1 MTNAEPT
8 PPPRIPLGPPGS
20 DDGDGISMSPL
31 WPTVTP
37 QAPQQPVDTSHLPE
51 STLDGIH
58 GTRADDPMRW
68 SPSHPGELPP
78 YWTKDYVQDKGDPD
92 LWWPDHHPL
101 PPGQVRPASYD
112 PTNDGKNAD
121 DAAGQGKKLDVT
133 PEDLTNVA
141 GEYADLQRQAAA
153 IGPQAV
159 EEVNRIIAT
168 HGAMG
173 YPVAVGVV
181 AGLARKQ
188 APMDAK
194 IAQFGVYSE
203 RFHEHRAAYEGQDA
217 AGAAGY
223 QQVQFSV

>member
-8 PPPRIPLGPPGS
+8 PPPRTPQGPPGS
-20 DDGDGISMSPL
+20 DDGDGISLSPL
-31 WPTVTP
+31 YPEVTP
-37 QAPQQPVDTSHLPE
+37 APQPPDSSGGMPR

-58 GTRADDPMRW
+58 GTRGDEPARW

-78 YWTKDYVQDKGDPD
+78 YWTKDYVQDQGDPG
-92 LWWPDHHPL
+92 LWWPDNRPS
-101 PPGQVRPASYD
+101 PPGTVKPAAYD
-112 PTNDGKNAD
+112 PAKDSSKPD
-121 DAAGQGKKLDVT
+121 DSAQGNKLDVN
-133 PEDLTNVA
+133 PADLTNAA

-153 IGPQAV
+153 IGPQAL

-188 APMDAK
+188 ARMDAQ

-203 RFHEHRAAYEGQDA
+203 RFTEHRAAYEGQDS